1 MWISFHFNHHSPPP
15 ERCHPLVH
23 ATWPWPADRSKG
35 LQPRLIVNLWHPLH
49 LSIETNPSVFGDNL
63 SMIQYLIVKWKF
75 SSRKKGETSIEKSCL
90 FSFWKEINEPYIL
103 YMFNCSLV
111 LCESYQPAFQRW
123 RWHEKLIANYQMNQM
138 DARLNQKKHL
148 QGLDFS
154 NTQILCLVKQTSSW
168 KTPDK
173 SAWKDV
179 YSQISQ
185 PQKL

>member
-1 MWISFHFNHHSPPP
+1 MNLHSPTP

-35 LQPRLIVNLWHPLH
+35 LQPRLIGNLWHPLH
-49 LSIETNPSVFGDNL
+49 LPIETNLSVLGDNL

-75 SSRKKGETSIEKSCL
+75 SSKKKVRNKYWKKLYFLLLKGNQWTLHLVHVQLQPGSVWVLPTSLSEMEMAL
-90 FSFWKEINEPYIL
+90 
-103 YMFNCSLV
+103 
-111 LCESYQPAFQRW
+111 
-123 RWHEKLIANYQMNQM
+123 
-138 DARLNQKKHL
+138 KHL

-185 PQKL
+185 PQNL